1 MQKTY
6 ITDSRLITV
15 DDVCLYAEF
24 DYIPKEKGIYRDRDG
39 AGVPDMPPQVQLL
52 KAYAG
57 EVDIFNLLSQS
68 QIEDIE
74 IQILESYD

>member
-1 MQKTY
+1 MTE
-6 ITDSRLITV
+6 SRLVTI
-15 DDVCLYAEF
+15 DEVCLFVEY
-24 DYIPKEKGIYRDRDG
+24 DYIPEEPMVTYYPDG
-39 AGVPDMPPQVQLL
+39 SGHPGSAAEVQVL

>member
-1 MQKTY
+1 MQKIN
-6 ITDSRLITV
+6 ITESRLITV
-15 DDVCLYAEF
+15 DDVCLFVEF
-24 DYIPKEKGIYRDRDG
+24 DYMPEQKGIYRDRDG
-39 AGVPDMPPQVQLL
+39 AGVPDMPPQAQLF

-57 EVDIFNLLSQS
+57 EVDVFNLLSQD

>member
-6 ITDSRLITV
+6 ITESRLVTI
-15 DDVCLYAEF
+15 DDVCLFVEY
-24 DYIPKEKGIYRDRDG
+24 DYIPEEPMVMYYPDG
-39 AGVPDMPPQVQLL
+39 SGHPGSAAEVQVL

-57 EVDIFNLLSQS
+57 EVDVFNLLSQG